1 MELLCLAGVSSFS
14 RSFSFFLTWPY
25 IFMQPKERNLLSQK
39 ISSYFCALLYV
50 NVFWWC
56 KCPSSPLWKQSVPM
70 LDAMHITNAGRWFI
84 WKDLL
89 QNQSQRNHNILC
101 RAICGPALPD
111 LWFSQQV
118 SLTCI
123 TWCYSFWLQYWEL
136 ILPLYLSEC
145 VCICVQVCVCMRV
158 FCDRDSVSIGW
169 PQTCYVAQYDPP
181 YKYGATIA
189 GLR

>member
-1 MELLCLAGVSSFS
+1 
-14 RSFSFFLTWPY
+14 
-25 IFMQPKERNLLSQK
+25 
-39 ISSYFCALLYV
+39 
-50 NVFWWC
+50 
-56 KCPSSPLWKQSVPM
+56 M
-70 LDAMHITNAGRWFI
+70 LDAMHINNAGRLLI

-89 QNQSQRNHNILC
+89 QNQSQRSLNILC
-101 RAICGPALPD
+101 RTIRGPALPD

-158 FCDRDSVSIGW
+158 FCDRDSVSSGW
-169 PQTCYVAQYDPP
+169 PQTCYVAQYDLP
-181 YKYGATIA
+181 YKYGVTIA
-189 GLR
+189 GLRWNLLCHDLVLNTIDSQYPHPLIPCLSRISSIGLVNYFCGHIE